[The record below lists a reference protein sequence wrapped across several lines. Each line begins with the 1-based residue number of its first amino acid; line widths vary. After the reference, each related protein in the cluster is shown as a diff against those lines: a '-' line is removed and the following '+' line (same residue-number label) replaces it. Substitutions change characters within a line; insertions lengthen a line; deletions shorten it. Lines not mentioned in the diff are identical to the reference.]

1 MYFSDVSCN
10 PRSSLDKMQEL
21 GLNKIIPLD
30 WSALI
35 VLTAKKVSID
45 AEMHYKA
52 VNTQPITEF
61 IMNHNQEVLSLE
73 DGQIYNHFQGNSKFS
88 LILIPIRSQD
98 YYKVFAVYCSTSD
111 NYNETHLT
119 VAGSFCKIIYENAL
133 LNNEIAQERNYL
145 ASVLNSTESVI
156 ISTNCNGEIVTA
168 NEAALKFFGLKK
180 IGGNF
185 LGEVAK
191 NRDQYN
197 LCKIIRQV
205 ARENKSL
212 NFKEMVFSNTRG
224 RRKIFSVAISPL
236 NNSKNEVVGVVII
249 ATDITTKKIM
259 ERQFEQIKQFAALG
273 EVAAGVAHDIKNPL
287 MSIRGCSRILQK
299 ELFDQPQHMKFLE
312 PIIQEVDRIN
322 EVVEQMMSY
331 GNIIEK
337 NGYALIDINEVLE
350 KCINVIHFHK
360 GCKYIT
366 IQKEFA
372 DALPLV
378 KGNNVQ
384 LQQAFINIMINAVQ
398 AIEAEGLIKIES
410 HYEREKKHLHIV
422 ITDNGKGIKTH
433 ELKRIFMPFYTTKEQ
448 GSGLGLAIVKRVI
461 KEHKGSTVIK
471 SKPNLGTRVDVLLP
485 C

>member
-1 MYFSDVSCN
+1 
-10 PRSSLDKMQEL
+10 
-21 GLNKIIPLD
+21 
-30 WSALI
+30 
-35 VLTAKKVSID
+35 
-45 AEMHYKA
+45 
-52 VNTQPITEF
+52 
-61 IMNHNQEVLSLE
+61 
-73 DGQIYNHFQGNSKFS
+73 
-88 LILIPIRSQD
+88 
-98 YYKVFAVYCSTSD
+98 
-111 NYNETHLT
+111 
-119 VAGSFCKIIYENAL
+119 
-133 LNNEIAQERNYL
+133 
-145 ASVLNSTESVI
+145 
-156 ISTNCNGEIVTA
+156 
-168 NEAALKFFGLKK
+168 
-180 IGGNF
+180 
-185 LGEVAK
+185 
-191 NRDQYN
+191 
-197 LCKIIRQV
+197 
-205 ARENKSL
+205 
-212 NFKEMVFSNTRG
+212 MVFSNTRG

-299 ELFDQPQHMKFLE
+299 ELFDQPRHMKFLE

-366 IQKEFA
+366 IQREFA
-372 DALPLV
+372 DELPLV

-384 LQQAFINIMINAVQ
+384 LQQAFINILINAVQ

-422 ITDNGKGIKTH
+422 ITDNGKGIKTN

-471 SKPNLGTRVDVLLP
+471 SKPNMGTRVDVLLP